1 MNSMSKLVRVVFL
14 LFFVDAREGFAKG
27 TYTLVQTYITP
38 YCSLQYNTVPLGHN
52 SSSFKK

>member
-38 YCSLQYNTVPLGHN
+38 YCSLQYPLGHN
-52 SSSFKK
+52 SSPFKK